1 MGTRNR
7 PAYRFVV
14 ADSRERR
21 DGAFIEM
28 IGHYDPLTD
37 PATVSVDEESLYK
50 WMDQGAQLS
59 ETVRSLLKKQGLLDK
74 SGKKPKAGAAPAT
87 PPKAEAPKAEP
98 APKPAA
104 APPTTPEAPAEGQ

>member
-1 MGTRNR
+1 MAVKIRLRRMGSKNR

-21 DGAFIEM
+21 DGASVEM

-37 PATVSVDEESLYK
+37 PATVSVDVESLFK

-59 ETVRSLLKKQGLLDK
+59 ETVRSLLKKEGILDRSGRRPK
-74 SGKKPKAGAAPAT
+74 SKAGQAAPA
-87 PPKAEAPKAEP
+87 KE
-98 APKPAA
+98 KPAD
-104 APPTTPEAPAEGQ
+104 EK